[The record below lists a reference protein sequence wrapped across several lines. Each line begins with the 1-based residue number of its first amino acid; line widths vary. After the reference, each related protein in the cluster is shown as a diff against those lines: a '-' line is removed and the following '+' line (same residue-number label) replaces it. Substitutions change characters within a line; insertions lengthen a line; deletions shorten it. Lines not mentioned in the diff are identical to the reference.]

1 LNEHG
6 ARFDLN
12 LENHCDE
19 KRSFCVNCGSEF
31 MQLRPYLKGVIVSK
45 HFVKDLKNE
54 EEAKSIIQKV
64 LDCSHLEFTE
74 LHKFEENINGNLVFR
89 AKKDGVHIVYCVDR
103 TMQIVFL
110 RAIKNFTEYK
120 KFLDDRRQIKKMIER
135 LG

>member
-6 ARFDLN
+6 TRFDLN

-19 KRSFCVNCGSEF
+19 KRSFCVSCRSEF
-31 MQLRPYLKGVIVSK
+31 MQVRPHLKGVIVSK